1 LVIVKSADRAFQILE
16 AVGSRSN
23 GITHGELSKILGIPK
38 GSLSYLLS
46 NLVDRDYVTFDRQ
59 SKLYM
64 LGPKLLVLT
73 GRYLSNLDFV
83 RVGRPVLRDLVLDI
97 NEDAEL
103 AIMKDDEILFL
114 YKEECS
120 QPLKFSIAI
129 GERAPIYATSA
140 GKAILAYLSPDEVS
154 RYLAAVQLAPITE
167 TTITDTETLRRELE
181 DIHSAGLAYGR
192 EEFHQGIS
200 AIAAPVFNLYGDVV
214 GSVVVTLPGIRFN
227 SEQKR
232 FIEPRL
238 LSAAAN
244 ISRQLGYEADN
255 REVVDAKENN
265 PVRSP
270 KEREVYF
277 AGKK

>member
-1 LVIVKSADRAFQILE
+1 MIVKSADRAFQILE
-16 AVGSRSN
+16 AVGSRSS
-23 GITHGELSKILGIPK
+23 GITHGELSKALGIPK

-46 NLVDRDYVTFDRQ
+46 NLVDRDYVNFDRQ
-59 SKLYM
+59 SKLYA

-73 GRYLSNLDFV
+73 GRYLSNLDLV
-83 RVGRPVLRDLVLDI
+83 RVGRPVLRDLVMDI

-103 AIMKDDEILFL
+103 AVMKDDEILFL

-120 QPLKFSIAI
+120 QPLKYSIAI

-154 RYLAAVQLAPITE
+154 RYLSAVRLAPITKS
-167 TTITDTETLRRELE
+167 TITDGEALRRELE
-181 DIHSAGLAYGR
+181 DIRSAGLAYGR

-238 LSAAAN
+238 LSAAAS
-244 ISRQLGYEADN
+244 ISRQLGHE
-255 REVVDAKENN
+255 REGREGGDANK
-265 PVRSP
+265 RSP
-270 KEREVYF
+270 ARSTKEREVYF